1 MNLDFS
7 NFSVLVIGDLML
19 DRYWHGTSNRLSPEA
34 PVPIVKIERE
44 DDRLGGAGNVALNL
58 SKLKVNTSIIAIA
71 GKDDN
76 KVILKDLLIN
86 NNINSELIEL
96 DNFRTITKLRILSSN
111 QQCVRVDFED
121 IIENNSIEYLKDV
134 FTEFIQKVDLVVL
147 SDYAKGTL
155 FHAGEFIKIA
165 NQFSKPVIADP
176 KGNSFLKY
184 SGSTL
189 ITPNYAEFVAIVGPC
204 SNELEIEEKA
214 QRLILDLNLKA
225 LLLTRSEKG
234 MTLFQKFKKPFHLNA
249 IKKNVFDVTGAG
261 DTVIATLAAC
271 MASGMVIEDAV
282 KYSNIAAGFV
292 VSMLGTTAITLDE
305 LKNEIYFQST

>member
-7 NFSVLVIGDLML
+7 NISVLVIGDLML

-34 PVPIVKIERE
+34 PVPIVKILRE

-58 SKLKVNTSIIAIA
+58 SKLKVNTNIIALV
-71 GKDDN
+71 GNDDN
-76 KVILKDLLIN
+76 KAILNELLIN
-86 NNINSELIEL
+86 NCINSELIEL

-121 IIENNSIEYLKDV
+121 IVENRKIEVLIDIFTKSI
-134 FTEFIQKVDLVVL
+134 QNVDLVVL

-155 FHAGEFIKIA
+155 IHADELIKIA
-165 NQFSKPVIADP
+165 NRFNKPVIVDP

-184 SGSTL
+184 KGSTL
-189 ITPNYAEFVAIVGPC
+189 ITPNYTEFVTVVGAC

-214 QRLILDLNLKA
+214 QHLILELNLNA
-225 LLLTRSEKG
+225 ILLTRSENG
-234 MTLFQKFKKPFHLNA
+234 MTLFQKFQKPYHLNA

-271 MASGMVIEDAV
+271 LASGMLIEDAV
-282 KYSNIAAGFV
+282 KCSNIAAGFV
-292 VSMLGTTAITLDE
+292 VSMLGTTAITLEE